1 MADSDN
7 STTLT
12 ALINRRRRRIVCA
25 EDVASAAQVRIGGW
39 RTDPAW
45 KLWEDWK
52 QTHYA
57 ASVLCR
63 FLQRR
68 EGRILRE
75 THTPSGVEHG
85 LARCGHQA
93 ARSAELAAMD
103 GEETLLTA
111 LAATPASS
119 LPGVL
124 VKLEIIASA
133 GEGRAGMN
141 EFPWPQIQSTMT
153 DLRHLLAG
161 SQDAAA
167 IGSIELARS

>member
-12 ALINRRRRRIVCA
+12 ALINRRSRRIACA
-25 EDVASAAQVRIGGW
+25 EAVASGAEVMIDGW
-39 RTDPAW
+39 RTDPAC
-45 KLWEDWK
+45 KLWEDWQ
-52 QTHYA
+52 QTHHA

-75 THTPSGVEHG
+75 THSPSVEHG
-85 LARCGHQA
+85 LARCEHQA

-103 GEETLLTA
+103 REETLLTV
-111 LAATPASS
+111 LSATPASS

-124 VKLEIIASA
+124 AKLEIIASA

-161 SQDAAA
+161 RQDAAA
-167 IGSIELARS
+167 IVSIGLTRS